1 MRWAN
6 ENRYDGLVLEA
17 SRKYNV
23 PMSLIKAVI
32 AAESGFNPGAI
43 REETRP
49 ASDWPPGVTEDAS
62 RGLMQLLEWRAR
74 DLGYRGG
81 VEGLFDPYT
90 NINLGSRLLSINAAQ
105 LGSWEAAIS
114 AYNGGIRP
122 ELGFGAPRDGRFA
135 NQAYVDRVERYWTY
149 FETGVMPVA
158 GEALFGLLVVIVGA
172 FAFFPLA
179 VLDLAQSAAPALIGL
194 SEILAP
200 INTVALL
207 GIAYGAGKLV
217 QRVSNIEQQIGRC
230 LKDSGP

>member
-1 MRWAN
+1 MARWAN
-6 ENRYDGLVLEA
+6 ENRYDGIVLEA

-23 PMSLIKAVI
+23 PDSLIKAVI
-32 AAESGFNPGAI
+32 AAESGFNPVAV
-43 REETRP
+43 RKETRP

-81 VEGLFDPYT
+81 AGGLFDPYT
-90 NINLGSRLLSINAAQ
+90 NIDLGTKLLSINAAQ
-105 LGSWEAAIS
+105 LGSWDAALS

-122 ELGFGAPRDGRFA
+122 ELGFGALRDGRFA
-135 NQAYVDRVERYWTY
+135 NQAYVDRVNRYWMY
-149 FETGVMPVA
+149 FETGRMPAGGGAVLGLVA
-158 GEALFGLLVVIVGA
+158 VLGA
-172 FAFFPLA
+172 FAFFPFA
-179 VLDLAQSAAPALIGL
+179 VPDLAQAVAPVVIGL

-217 QRVSNIEQQIGRC
+217 QRVSNIERQIGRC
-230 LKDSGP
+230 LKDSVQ